1 MSRQWCA
8 FARLVP
14 IHVES
19 VEIVE
24 LVHLNTLPIGRR
36 KLATVQSIF
45 TVYSSFDLTVC
56 VAVN

>member
-1 MSRQWCA
+1 MSRQWSA
-8 FARLVP
+8 FVRL
-14 IHVES
+14 VES
-19 VEIVE
+19 VEIVV